1 MSKKGPLRY
10 VSGVYKIVNLVTGD
24 FYVGS
29 SKDIGLR
36 WKQHWQPA
44 THRMHPNSKL
54 YQDMEKYRKKNFT
67 ILILC
72 LVSTE
77 YLKQVEQELI
87 EMLMPTYNEMYSYG
101 NDKERHRTLVNEYRS
116 VLCIYNGEELTRSAL
131 THRFERKGIEH
142 AYKETKKYLKGE

>member
-1 MSKKGPLRY
+1 MSKKGTLRY
-10 VSGVYKIVNLVTGD
+10 VSGVYKIINLVTGD

-54 YQDMEKYRKKNFT
+54 YQDMEKYGKKNFT
-67 ILILC
+67 IQILC
-72 LVSTE
+72 PVSRE
-77 YLKQVEQELI
+77 YLKQVEQELL

-101 NDKERHRTLVNEYRS
+101 IDTERRKRTVNGYRS
-116 VLCIYNGEELTRSAL
+116 VSCMYNGEELTISAL
-131 THRFERKGIEH
+131 THRFERKGIKH
-142 AYKETKKYLKGE
+142 AFKEAKKYLKGE